1 MAKTV
6 RFHRQSQDAF
16 YKLFSQLCGA
26 HSAWEVW
33 ADFVSMSAIS
43 IANAFDQKGA
53 IHDDRERYYQERL
66 RRYPKEEW
74 EVFPKLLAT
83 VVLALEEDPEQD
95 FLGEMFSSLELHNH
109 WKGQFFTPYP
119 ISHFMAMSV
128 LGRIET
134 QLEKKGWVGV
144 NDPACGAGV
153 LLVAVRNVMARQ
165 NIPSTAAL
173 YVAQDIDRTAALMC
187 YIQLALLG
195 CAGYVVVA
203 DTLRS
208 PLTGHLLCPSA
219 SPEHEVWYLPMYFH
233 TVWQGR
239 ILWRRMDTILR
250 GGTHAKLRT
259 EISAD
264 VPPPSQP
271 EPAAP
276 PFIPE
281 LNVTSTGQLTLF

>member
-1 MAKTV
+1 
-6 RFHRQSQDAF
+6 
-16 YKLFSQLCGA
+16 
-26 HSAWEVW
+26 
-33 ADFVSMSAIS
+33 
-43 IANAFDQKGA
+43 
-53 IHDDRERYYQERL
+53 
-66 RRYPKEEW
+66 
-74 EVFPKLLAT
+74 
-83 VVLALEEDPEQD
+83 
-95 FLGEMFSSLELHNH
+95 
-109 WKGQFFTPYP
+109 
-119 ISHFMAMSV
+119 
-128 LGRIET
+128 
-134 QLEKKGWVGV
+134 
-144 NDPACGAGV
+144 
-153 LLVAVRNVMARQ
+153 MARQ
-165 NIPSTAAL
+165 NIPSTATL

-233 TVWQGR
+233 TVWRGR

-250 GGTHAKLRT
+250 GGSHAKLRT